1 MKYSRI
7 LLDPKNSRWCYQRLY
22 NFFSVFLNFGTI
34 ADNSGQSKL
43 LIRSGRISYNW
54 GKIFWLSQTERYLE
68 LIEKISCIV
77 NYWLA
82 GVSNYACNP
91 TLVITKICMF
101 SVYVTSVLLLKMR
114 SQPGS
119 AWTVNLPL
127 HFIIVEATQNI
138 FIYELAMLYI
148 FYISIVC
155 PYMRYANLFDFWF
168 VITHWACFNFPI
180 QIWAM
185 KNDIALFLSSLLL
198 RKSG

>member
-1 MKYSRI
+1 MEPYAELLEQELIKMKYSRI

-54 GKIFWLSQTERYLE
+54 GKKFRLSQTERYLE

-91 TLVITKICMF
+91 TLVITKICIF
-101 SVYVTSVLLLKMR
+101 PVYVTSVLLLKMR

-119 AWTVNLPL
+119 AWTVTSTAPFYHCWSYTE
-127 HFIIVEATQNI
+127 HFHLWISNVVYI
-138 FIYELAMLYI
+138 LY
-148 FYISIVC
+148 
-155 PYMRYANLFDFWF
+155 
-168 VITHWACFNFPI
+168 
-180 QIWAM
+180 
-185 KNDIALFLSSLLL
+185 
-198 RKSG
+198 